1 MNDNDVSD
9 EPTDEEI
16 RRIEALLGDPELWEE
31 PDMADE
37 DAIVSAITTESRRV
51 EPISEDPSEQATLSA
66 GEAQMLYG
74 DSDEQSVE
82 SNVVPISRAR
92 RWAVPVMSAAAGIIL
107 ALAAVAIVGSFD
119 DRPDGE
125 VTLVLDGTD
134 LAPDAEAEAMVVGLN
149 AGTRIE
155 LDVSNL
161 APAAPGTYY
170 EVWMRKDADIGVS
183 AGTFHLRG
191 GDAAIELWAGVLLED
206 YPLVT
211 VTIQDEADPTSS
223 GRVVLKALFDG

>member
-1 MNDNDVSD
+1 MSDNDVSD

-31 PDMADE
+31 PDPADE
-37 DAIVSAITTESRRV
+37 DAIVSAILAESRPI
-51 EPISEDPSEQATLSA
+51 EPISEAPSERPTLSTVD
-66 GEAQMLYG
+66 AQVLYG
-74 DSDEQSVE
+74 DTDLNEH

-92 RWAVPVMSAAAGIIL
+92 RWAIPAISVAAGILL
-107 ALAAVAIVGSFD
+107 ALAGVAVVGSFG

-125 VTLVLDGTD
+125 VTLVLEGTE
-134 LAPDAEAEAMVVGLN
+134 LAPDAEADAMIVGLN

-170 EVWMRKDADIGVS
+170 EVWMRQNADVGVS

-191 GDAAIELWAGVLLED
+191 GDAQIELWAGVLLED

-211 VTIQDEADPTSS
+211 VTIQEEADPTSS
-223 GRVVLKALFDG
+223 GRVVLKALFGG